1 MIFIWKDSRLFFPYG
16 FLQRFGKEAIQTA
29 DKRLFFRVRSLS
41 SVLQA
46 PSRQSTFSEFFKFL
60 QFLHSFYFSALPSPV
75 KEVHAWRIAD
85 DSRADNFI
93 WCDHFIYDAA
103 FQLLRGSSLQV

>member
-1 MIFIWKDSRLFFPYG
+1 MICIWKDSRVFFPYG
-16 FLQRFGKEAIQTA
+16 FLQRFGKQAIQKA
-29 DKRLFFRVRSLS
+29 DKRLFFRVHSLS
-41 SVLQA
+41 IVLQA
-46 PSRQSTFSEFFKFL
+46 LSRQSTVSDFFYFL

-85 DSRADNFI
+85 DFLADNFI